1 MTQFKLVFGMCM
13 LVLVL
18 GATCLFAQTPEDAKA
33 KAKEFISA
41 TDTDKDG
48 QISKEE
54 YLAKCKGANCSQ
66 RFDALDTN
74 KDGFL
79 NKEEAQQ
86 KAATAKEKGAA
97 LKEKVKMRGQQP
109 AN

>member
-1 MTQFKLVFGMCM
+1 MTQFKLVFGMCI

-33 KAKEFISA
+33 KEFIA
-41 TDTDKDG
+41 AMDTDKDG

-54 YLAKCKGANCSQ
+54 YLANCSR

-74 KDGFL
+74 NDGFL
-79 NKEEAQQ
+79 NTEEAQQ
-86 KAATAKEKGAA
+86 NAATAKEKGAA
-97 LKEKVKMRGQQP
+97 FRDKFKKRGQQP